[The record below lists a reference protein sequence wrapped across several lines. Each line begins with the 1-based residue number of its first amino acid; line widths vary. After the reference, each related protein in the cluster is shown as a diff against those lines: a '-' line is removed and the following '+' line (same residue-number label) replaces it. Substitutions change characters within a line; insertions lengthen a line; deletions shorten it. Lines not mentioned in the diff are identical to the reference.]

1 MHFVFT
7 KKRKV
12 HIMSKTSGII
22 ISAIAVVAVVAAA
35 VYFVDVDQTKE
46 ARLPDVNVDVQ
57 EGQMPEYD
65 IQTGSIS
72 VGSAET
78 EVTVPDVD
86 VSMEEKT
93 VTVPTLNVEPAP
105 AD

>member
-1 MHFVFT
+1 MNKST
-7 KKRKV
+7 
-12 HIMSKTSGII
+12 GII
-22 ISAIAVVAVVAAA
+22 ITAVAFVAVTAAA
-35 VYFVDVDQTKE
+35 IYFVDVDQTRE
-46 ARLPDVNVDVQ
+46 ARLPDVNVDV
-57 EGQMPEYD
+57 EGGQTPEFD

-72 VGSAET
+72 VDSAET

-93 VTVPTLNVEPAP
+93 VTVPTLNIEPAP